1 MIFGYTT
8 SLISVCSA
16 GELLA
21 GRRLL
26 RWARSVWAW
35 RRILVHAALP
45 AFADLSACGSGK
57 DWLCCSTSAGATKR
71 RVKRCEVGRHRLRRK
86 AAYAEALDRGAARRR
101 TENHGF
107 GEADPTGRRVDRG
120 AGGVEGRDALCC

>member
-1 MIFGYTT
+1 MIFGYTFLDQRLFCGRAARWPKT
-8 SLISVCSA
+8 TPLGEIRLRPGDESSFTRPFRPSPISLRAAA
-16 GELLA
+16 GKTGCVAQL
-21 GRRLL
+21 RR
-26 RWARSVWAW
+26 
-35 RRILVHAALP
+35 
-45 AFADLSACGSGK
+45 
-57 DWLCCSTSAGATKR
+57 GATKR